1 MPKPELGSPIWRS
14 RSWKES
20 QFLETQT
27 CKLDIIN
34 TVGARRQQIATR
46 AIING
51 ERNNATNFCMLIST
65 LWIAVD
71 AKSINEIRFGSTR
84 YIMLVLYNKTGRS
97 EVITSRSNI
106 SKAGEMDNRGNDV
119 VGATNDR
126 ASRPMNGIE
135 IAVIISGDPEG
146 QVQMMQYLSD
156 LVDEKKQ
163 LSHMSAVFPYTH
175 RVLDAEIARVHSCLF
190 SEGISFEELS
200 LPDPRG
206 EPVTLQKKILI
217 PQDEYPEHNFVGRI
231 LGPGGM
237 TTKQLERAT
246 GCRIMVRGRG
256 STRHPRKEEKIHGR
270 LNWKHPEELHVLIE
284 CKDTPNRV
292 FLRMNACIGRIEK
305 LIKPVVD
312 GVLICGRNLF
322 RGGEDPEGTGK
333 QRKLLKHAKFDVGR
347 RSIWRVPKPDGLDEL
362 KRKQLMQLAV
372 FKGTYKPSKRL
383 QPRGRCQ
390 VRSGASA
397 RSSPSNNQ
405 DVANDAPI
413 LGSAED
419 NFHYNL
425 IMRLAVDCITL
436 QLYLDA
442 AMAWMPPEAVRQVM
456 DAVSHGAN
464 QLLTPAP
471 TPPMLTPAE
480 SLSNEAHA
488 PEVNPVWSDA
498 SEAAA
503 VPPAT
508 PPNSLD
514 LAN

>member
-1 MPKPELGSPIWRS
+1 
-14 RSWKES
+14 
-20 QFLETQT
+20 
-27 CKLDIIN
+27 
-34 TVGARRQQIATR
+34 
-46 AIING
+46 
-51 ERNNATNFCMLIST
+51 
-65 LWIAVD
+65 
-71 AKSINEIRFGSTR
+71 
-84 YIMLVLYNKTGRS
+84 
-97 EVITSRSNI
+97 
-106 SKAGEMDNRGNDV
+106 MDNRGNDV

-135 IAVIISGDPEG
+135 TRVLCYPELSGTLHFASVRNKGDPEG

-305 LIKPVVD
+305 LIKPV
-312 GVLICGRNLF
+312 
-322 RGGEDPEGTGK
+322 
-333 QRKLLKHAKFDVGR
+333 
-347 RSIWRVPKPDGLDEL
+347 PDGLDEL

-425 IMRLAVDCITL
+425 IMS